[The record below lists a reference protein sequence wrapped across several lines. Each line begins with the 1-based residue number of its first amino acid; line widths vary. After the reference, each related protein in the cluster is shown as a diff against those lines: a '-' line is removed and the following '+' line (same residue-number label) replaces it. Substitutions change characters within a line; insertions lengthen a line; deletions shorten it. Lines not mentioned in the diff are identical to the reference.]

1 MPSILSYKHIHK
13 CLYFLREFCEFKF
26 WSLCLTIKGSYALS
40 HLFSHIYNIFM
51 SKFLTSLHI
60 SLIIFIKENFLYTF
74 LWKIVSFFIQYILT
88 TVYSPSTPYSIPS
101 PTLSPRPTLSPT
113 PFQKRSG
120 LQETT
125 TKHGK
130 TKYSKARQSLPTEA
144 RQGDTTGGEEFQE
157 QAKGGKDSLIPTIR
171 NPTNAPS
178 KQPEHT
184 QRTWC
189 RSIQALC
196 LLLQAL

>member
-1 MPSILSYKHIHK
+1 
-13 CLYFLREFCEFKF
+13 
-26 WSLCLTIKGSYALS
+26 
-40 HLFSHIYNIFM
+40 M

-130 TKYSKARQSLPTEA
+130 TRYKTSQTTHIKACQGNSIGGRVPRVGKRARDTPILMIRSPT
-144 RQGDTTGGEEFQE
+144 TT
-157 QAKGGKDSLIPTIR
+157 LT
-171 NPTNAPS
+171 
-178 KQPEHT
+178 
-184 QRTWC
+184 
-189 RSIQALC
+189 
-196 LLLQAL
+196 